1 MEQKKILWILL
12 SVTLFLFIVS
22 ITGVVW
28 FYPGRISVAENSD
41 TNSPD
46 NQEQAAINFDP
57 VEWVREGEAFPGLT
71 ESASNEEEGFSIVY
85 GETDGGETVV
95 NIIED
100 NAVKEVDN
108 KVSSPVA
115 SEVETKKIEPVKV
128 VATSVSNVATPAP
141 KVVNVLEYWIQAG
154 SFSSRSRAESSS
166 KVLSKKG
173 FSNIITIKTV
183 DDSDYFRVRMG
194 PYVSKAEA
202 EKFLNWVKEIDSYD
216 KSYISQVY
224 VQKTVN

>member
-28 FYPGRISVAENSD
+28 FYPGRIAVADNSSN
-41 TNSPD
+41 NSAD
-46 NQEQAAINFDP
+46 SREQASVDFDP
-57 VEWVREGEAFPGLT
+57 VEWVREGEAFPGLI
-71 ESASNEEEGFSIVY
+71 EVPSNDEEGFSIVY
-85 GETDGGETVV
+85 GETEGGEPVINLV
-95 NIIED
+95 AD
-100 NAVKEVDN
+100 NEIKEVADN
-108 KVSSPVA
+108 TTSDVLLVKT
-115 SEVETKKIEPVKV
+115 VEEPLKV
-128 VATSVSNVATPAP
+128 VTPSVSNVAATEP
-141 KVVNVLEYWIQAG
+141 KKINVLEYWIQAG
-154 SFSSRSRAESSS
+154 SFSSRSRAESASTT
-166 KVLSKKG
+166 LSEKG

-194 PYVSKAEA
+194 PYISNAEA
-202 EKFLNWVKEIDSYD
+202 EKFLVWIKEIDSYE

>member
-28 FYPGRISVAENSD
+28 FYPGRIAVADNSSSDSTDSKDQASVD
-41 TNSPD
+41 
-46 NQEQAAINFDP
+46 FDP

-71 ESASNEEEGFSIVY
+71 EEPLDDEEGFSIVY
-85 GETDGGETVV
+85 GETENKGSVINLVADDR
-95 NIIED
+95 I
-100 NAVKEVDN
+100 KEVEVKTTPSVVPV
-108 KVSSPVA
+108 KV
-115 SEVETKKIEPVKV
+115 VEEPVKV
-128 VATSVSNVATPAP
+128 VTPSSPKVAAPAP
-141 KVVNVLEYWIQAG
+141 KKINVLEYWIQAG
-154 SFSSRSRAESSS
+154 SFSSRSRAESASTT
-166 KVLSKKG
+166 LSEKG

-194 PYVSKAEA
+194 PYISSAEA
-202 EKFLNWVKEIDSYD
+202 EKFLVWVKEINSYE